1 MTPWRLAAVCRV
13 FGIGLLRGQRIF
25 VFVLLRLWRA
35 GKLSRT
41 VMTSLKW
48 PTAVK
53 SSAIAFAVTDGRF
66 SRAHREAG
74 GYMWSDDAVFLR
86 WLKFESHS
94 PKKRSGNGG
103 REGVNVKYALFVSN
117 HPNYLLSSCYTHTHP
132 FCYTHRIHDIR
143 DIRDMPLF
151 IIVILSIIFRYI
163 RGFGPFESYNLWIVI
178 YLTC

>member
-1 MTPWRLAAVCRV
+1 MSDINKSCKTKNYLCQTKQYICQTKKYRKPLSSFAHTVTTVTPWRLAAVCRV

-94 PKKRSGNGG
+94 PKNALEMEEG
-103 REGVNVKYALFVSN
+103 RVW
-117 HPNYLLSSCYTHTHP
+117 
-132 FCYTHRIHDIR
+132 
-143 DIRDMPLF
+143 M
-151 IIVILSIIFRYI
+151 
-163 RGFGPFESYNLWIVI
+163 
-178 YLTC
+178 